1 MSLAKVT
8 VCGLKQTGANDYEIL
23 LEDLEFA
30 FPKHQLADL
39 CNDWNAGA
47 DIELLAKRYKRD
59 IDEIFLA
66 LFHLARKKKIKRPI
80 AKLLKN

>member
-8 VCGLKQTGANDYEIL
+8 KCGLKKTRADGYVIL

-30 FPKHQLADL
+30 FPKHELNEL
-39 CNDWNAGA
+39 CNDWNTGT

-59 IDEIFLA
+59 VDEVFLA
-66 LFHLARKKKIKRPI
+66 LFHLARLGKITRPI
-80 AKLLKN
+80 GKRI